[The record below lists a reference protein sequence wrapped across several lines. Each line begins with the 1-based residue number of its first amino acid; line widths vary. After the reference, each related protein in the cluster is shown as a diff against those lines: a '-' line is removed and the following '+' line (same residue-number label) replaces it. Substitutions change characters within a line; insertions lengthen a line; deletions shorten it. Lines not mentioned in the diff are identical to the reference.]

1 MSEDQGNDREI
12 TERDG
17 GRVAGKEIGRDAGKM
32 ADRVAGSERAILMT
46 GSGHLHSIF
55 WPPLTPTSLL
65 TSTLLTHHPPTL
77 TYGQNT
83 YVYTS
88 NSAYINATISSYL
101 TKPFLLTSSRT
112 LINHYLHY
120 ITYPNS
126 LYILCSF
133 KTL

>member
-55 WPPLTPTSLL
+55 WPPLTPTPTPTSLL

-77 TYGQNT
+77 TYT
-83 YVYTS
+83 V
-88 NSAYINATISSYL
+88 
-101 TKPFLLTSSRT
+101 RT
-112 LINHYLHY
+112 LM
-120 ITYPNS
+120 
-126 LYILCSF
+126 YILV
-133 KTL
+133 TVLT